1 MSTNTCKR
9 QLANGISA
17 FAVAAALLVAT
28 PAYAQSD
35 TATLQGRVEGASA
48 GTQVVATDNNT
59 GRKVTGTVDATGNYT
74 ILGLTPGTY
83 TITVEGRDAQ
93 QTTLLVGQTAVVDF
107 VPPSTTGA
115 EGGAVV
121 VTGRRVREVRT
132 ATVSTNITP
141 AQIEN
146 LPQNKRNFLSFAAL
160 APGVQVTPGDNAQV
174 QAGAIAS
181 QFTNVYLDGMSFK
194 NPINHG
200 GVFGQNFGLGNPFP
214 QIAVQEYSVETQN
227 FGAESGQAGSAL
239 ITAITKTGGNEFHGS
254 AFIEFQPK
262 SFITQPHYDKKANRK
277 KPDYNRKQYGAEL
290 GGPIIPGKLHF
301 YVAAER
307 TNQVRPTTTGT
318 VDETLFPTSL
328 TSQTNI
334 SKAMD
339 FKQGLYFGKLTA
351 YITDQDT
358 VNLSGFLRREDNLS
372 DIDGNALESHGRRIN
387 TDQDRFQLQWRHNAG
402 DFLNQLNIAYD
413 KGKQATPGVTSGIE
427 TVMLNDVNAPFSEGI
442 LGGAHFFT
450 QGDKQKSWTIKND
463 STLRMA
469 EHTLKFGGT
478 IAFLK
483 LNRTEENA
491 FNGRYYFFNPVAG
504 GLQPPTA
511 PFDFATAQPIQ
522 TRINLQTQPGLSAKD
537 TQVGLYVQDEW
548 RPDNHW
554 TVNAGIRWDYES
566 NANNNDYVT
575 PANIAAALRAYP
587 GWAARGIDPEDYIS
601 DGDNRDPFWGAFQ
614 PRLGVSYDVHGD
626 RDLVFFG
633 GAGRYYDRQLFIQ
646 GVLENLINQRQEV
659 SLHFCPNGGAGQGLF
674 PGDPL
679 AGTGA
684 SPGQCA
690 QWTEA
695 LRNPDNLR
703 AFSAASAA
711 TQGLSGGAVWVLNNK
726 SKMPYSDQFNLGVRK
741 RFGQIQTALT
751 FSHIRSHNI
760 QMFARANFYSTG
772 WFTRNLITT
781 QVPDPANPGQTI
793 TVVTGC
799 TDGGEQWI
807 IDLTPGTNYAACA
820 ATNGQLTGFN
830 GKLNR
835 GLSNG
840 KANYNAIYFTAEKPF
855 TDQATWGFTTSL
867 TLQRARSNV
876 AMELNSD
883 EHWNGPFF
891 GTYGWNN
898 VNGVPKWNWVTS
910 ANYRAPY
917 GFILSGI
924 LTLNSGP
931 SFGNIRF
938 IPAPDGAC
946 CYGNMGGALW
956 PKYDIGYK
964 RLDLRV
970 AKTFKTPWG
979 HEVSA
984 DFEVF
989 NAFNWLNRSYSAWTA
1004 GSGIDPPRTE
1014 KSQIG
1019 GDARAFQAGLRYK
1032 F

>member
-1 MSTNTCKR
+1 MSTIKSKR

-83 TITVEGRDAQ
+83 TVAIEGRDAQ
-93 QTTLLVGQTAVVDF
+93 QTTLLVGQTAIVDF
-107 VPPSTTGA
+107 VPPTTTA
-115 EGGAVV
+115 DGAVV
-121 VTGRRVREVRT
+121 VTGRRLREVRT

-160 APGVQVTPGDNAQV
+160 APGVQVTPGTNSQV

-214 QIAVQEYSVETQN
+214 QVAVQEYQVETQN

-262 SFITQPHYDKKANRK
+262 SFITQPYFDKKNNVP
-277 KPDYNRKQYGAEL
+277 KPDYNRKQYGGEI
-290 GGPIIPGKLHF
+290 GGPILPGKLHF

-307 TNQVRPTTTGT
+307 TDQKLPTTSGNLNP
-318 VDETLFPTSL
+318 LFFPQNLVSEVNV
-328 TSQTNI
+328 SR
-334 SKAMD
+334 AGD

-351 YITDQDT
+351 YVTDEDT
-358 VNLSGFLRREDNLS
+358 VNLQGFLRREDNLS
-372 DIDGNALESHGRRIN
+372 DIAGNATESHGRRIR

-402 DFLNQLNIAYD
+402 DFLNALNIAYD
-413 KGKQATPGVTSGIE
+413 KGTQDTPSFGEGPELVL
-427 TVMLNDVNAPFSEGI
+427 LNQSNAPFSEGV
-442 LGGAHFFT
+442 LSGAHFFE
-450 QGDKQKSWTIKND
+450 QGDTQKSWTIKND
-463 STLRMA
+463 STLRRGQ
-469 EHTLKFGGT
+469 HTLKFGGQV
-478 IAFLK
+478 AWLD
-483 LNRTEENA
+483 LSRTVIDA
-491 FNGRYYFFNPVAG
+491 FNGRYFFTNPGPV
-504 GLQPPTA
+504 PTY
-511 PFDFATAQPIQ
+511 DFAANQPRQ
-522 TRINLQTQPGLSAKD
+522 ARINIQPSATVDAKD
-537 TQVGLYVQDEW
+537 TQVGLYIQDEW
-548 RPDNHW
+548 KPDDHW

-566 NANNNDYVT
+566 NANNNKYVT
-575 PANIAAALRAYP
+575 PTAIANALRNNL
-587 GWAARGIDPEDYIS
+587 GWQARGIDADDYIS
-601 DGDNRDPFWGAFQ
+601 DGDNRDPFYGAFQ
-614 PRLGVSYDVHGD
+614 PRLGVSYDVRGD

-646 GVLENLINQRQEV
+646 GVLEELQNSTRQVE
-659 SLHFCPNGGAGQGLF
+659 LHFCPGGGPAQ
-674 PGDPL
+674 
-679 AGTGA
+679 GTGTGLSA
-684 SPGQCA
+684 ANCA
-690 QWTEA
+690 QWVEA
-695 LRNPDNLR
+695 LRDPDTLR
-703 AFSAASAA
+703 AFAQNSFSAG
-711 TQGLSGGAVWVLNNK
+711 GLSGGSVWVLNNK
-726 SKMPYSDQFNLGVRK
+726 TKMPYSDQFNLGVRK

-760 QMFARANFYSTG
+760 QMFTRANFYDNG
-772 WFTRNLITT
+772 WFTRRLIRDGAGN
-781 QVPDPANPGQTI
+781 VI
-793 TVVTGC
+793 GC
-799 TDGGEQWI
+799 TDGGDQWI
-807 IDLTPGTNYAACA
+807 IDNTPEQDFAACP
-820 ATNGQLTGFN
+820 ATGGQLDGFS

-835 GLSNG
+835 GQSNG
-840 KANYNAIYFTAEKPF
+840 KANYNAIYITAEKPF

-876 AMELNSD
+876 AQELNSD
-883 EHWNGPFF
+883 EFFNGPNLN
-891 GTYGWNN
+891 TYGWNN
-898 VNGVPKWNWVTS
+898 VFGVPKWNWVTS

-917 GFILSGI
+917 GFILSGL

-931 SFGNIRF
+931 AFGNIIF
-938 IPAPDGAC
+938 GNAPDGAC
-946 CYGNMGGALW
+946 CFANMGGKLW
-956 PKYDIGYK
+956 PRKMQGIAYK

-970 AKTFKTPWG
+970 AKTFRTPWG

-989 NAFNWLNRSYSAWTA
+989 NAFNALNRNYSTWTA
-1004 GSGIDPPRTE
+1004 GSGANPPRTE
-1014 KSQIG
+1014 DSQVG
-1019 GDARAFQAGLRYK
+1019 NDARQFQAGLRYK